1 MGFFEVKPFKL
12 AIHPLFILIFLIAVL
27 MGYIKQFFII
37 MAIVTIHEMTHVI
50 LALHYGAELD
60 KLIIYP
66 LGEMAVLSNLHII
79 KAINKFFILLAGPAI
94 NIILG
99 FMLLNISNNEM
110 FKFICISNFAVGI
123 FNLLPIY
130 PLDGGKILQI
140 FFSGTLGIIK
150 GNELVIKIS
159 KVFIYIILFLG
170 VIQLIC
176 YPYNMSILLLSL
188 YLKSHI
194 KKEEFNMNIEFFK
207 EIFSKEEFI
216 IKNRAIETE
225 IITVMENTTI
235 QEILRQMKTE
245 RLYRINVVDER
256 LNIVGEIAESQ
267 LMDII
272 TEYGIRENI
281 KYILSFK

>member
-1 MGFFEVKPFKL
+1 VNRHYKENMG
-12 AIHPLFILIFLIAVL
+12 LF
-27 MGYIKQFFII
+27 Y
-37 MAIVTIHEMTHVI
+37 
-50 LALHYGAELD
+50 
-60 KLIIYP
+60 LIIY
-66 LGEMAVLSNLHII
+66 
-79 KAINKFFILLAGPAI
+79 ILL
-94 NIILG
+94 IIPL
-99 FMLLNISNNEM
+99 
-110 FKFICISNFAVGI
+110 FKPNCISALYPGI
-123 FNLLPIY
+123 NTFLNYYLILSSIIIFTLYFVNCKISRNLL
-130 PLDGGKILQI
+130 L
-140 FFSGTLGIIK
+140 
-150 GNELVIKIS
+150 
-159 KVFIYIILFLG
+159 IILFLG